1 MSTTQRL
8 EAYSSEALEY
18 DEVAPAQERDISVFV
33 QPDVALHQS
42 KAATARRLFGRR
54 ALRTI
59 TFMLGDGLAAAGA
72 AVAVR
77 IGVQSIGSLSIPYTS
92 AGEVAAAVVLALA
105 LTGSYRRSA
114 PTYPTQNLLLGSA
127 LGALVVYWARMWPE
141 PTLTS
146 LAAVGVLTAFTTTA
160 LFVTRGMLAMFTAWL
175 LPEARRLVPAIVVA
189 DDGDP
194 AVELDPDFGFR
205 TEGRVVVD
213 PRVGD
218 ARIQDLARLIRHV
231 RAESVV
237 VLGDLRSTQFA
248 RVLEVGLRAGC
259 EVLTRAPGFG
269 MPGVRPTI
277 ARRGS
282 YGLIQVGAPSLQTPQ
297 FVVKR
302 LVDIVGGSLAL
313 LVTAP
318 LWLVIAVVIRLDS
331 PGPVFFRQ
339 ERVGIGGR
347 RFRMIK
353 FRTMHCR
360 ADEEK
365 ERVAHLNASGDPRLF
380 KIPNDPRISRVGH
393 FLRRWSLDELPQF
406 LNVIGGSMSLV
417 GPRPFFERDFAAY
430 EAHHFRRLGAKPGI
444 TGMWQVYGRSSVL
457 DFEEV
462 VRLDTEYIDGWSL
475 WLDLRILARTLPAV
489 MGRTGAY

>member
-8 EAYSSEALEY
+8 EPYTSEALEY
-18 DEVAPAQERDISVFV
+18 DDVAQAQEREISIFV

-42 KAATARRLFGRR
+42 KAATARRLFARR
-54 ALRTI
+54 ALRTA
-59 TFMLGDGLAAAGA
+59 TFLLGDALAAAAA

-77 IGVQSIGSLSIPYTS
+77 VGVQTVGTTSIPYSS

-114 PTYPTQNLLLGSA
+114 PTYPTTNLLLGSA

-141 PTLTS
+141 PTLSAT
-146 LAAVGVLTAFTTTA
+146 AAVGLLTLFTTTA
-160 LFVTRGMLAMFTAWL
+160 LFVTRGILATLIATL
-175 LPEARRLVPAIVVA
+175 LPDARRLVPAIVVA
-189 DDGDP
+189 DSEDP
-194 AVELDPDFGFR
+194 SVELDPEFGFR
-205 TEGRVVVD
+205 TEGRLVVD
-213 PRVGD
+213 TRLSD
-218 ARIQDLARLIRHV
+218 ARIQELARTIRRV

-282 YGLIQVGAPSLQTPQ
+282 YGLIQVGSPSLQTPQ

-302 LVDIVGGSLAL
+302 LVDIAGAVMALAI
-313 LVTAP
+313 TAP
-318 LWLVIAVVIRLDS
+318 LWALIAVVIRLDS

-347 RFRMIK
+347 RFKMIK
-353 FRTMHCR
+353 FRTMHCG
-360 ADEEK
+360 ADDEK
-365 ERVAHLNASGDPRLF
+365 ESVAHLNASGDSRLF

-430 EAHHFRRLGAKPGI
+430 ETHHFRRLGAKPGI

-489 MGRTGAY
+489 VGRTGAY

>member
-8 EAYSSEALEY
+8 EPYTSEALEL
-18 DEVAPAQERDISVFV
+18 EETAPGHEREISIFV

-42 KAATARRLFGRR
+42 KAATARRLFVRR
-54 ALRTI
+54 ALRTA
-59 TFMLGDGLAAAGA
+59 TFVLGDGLAAAAA

-77 IGVQSIGSLSIPYTS
+77 VGVQAVGSTNIPYSS
-92 AGEVAAAVVLALA
+92 AGEVAVAVVLALA

-114 PTYPTQNLLLGSA
+114 PTYPTTNLLLSSA
-127 LGALVVYWARMWPE
+127 LGALVVYWARMWPQ
-141 PTLTS
+141 PTLSAT
-146 LAAVGVLTAFTTTA
+146 AAVGLLTLFTTTA
-160 LFVTRGMLAMFTAWL
+160 LFLTRGTLATLTAWL
-175 LPEARRLVPAIVVA
+175 LPEARRLVPAIVVT
-189 DDGDP
+189 DDEDP
-194 AVELDPDFGFR
+194 AVELDHEFGFR

-213 PRVGD
+213 ARLGD
-218 ARIQDLARLIRHV
+218 ACIQELARAIRRV

-237 VLGDLRSTQFA
+237 VLGDLRSSQFA

-269 MPGVRPTI
+269 MAGVRSNI

-282 YGLIQVGAPSLQTPQ
+282 YGLIQVGAPSLQTSQ
-297 FVVKR
+297 FLVKR
-302 LVDIVGGSLAL
+302 LVDIVGASAAL
-313 LVTAP
+313 VLTAP
-318 LWLVIAVVIRLDS
+318 LWALIAIVIRIDS

-347 RFRMIK
+347 RFMMLK
-353 FRTMHCR
+353 FRTMHCG
-360 ADEEK
+360 ADDEK
-365 ERVAHLNASGDPRLF
+365 ESVAHLNASGDPRLF
-380 KIPNDPRISRVGH
+380 KIPNDPRISRVGR

-462 VRLDTEYIDGWSL
+462 VRLDTEYIDDWSL
-475 WLDLRILARTLPAV
+475 WLDLRILVRTLPAV
-489 MGRTGAY
+489 VGRTGAY